1 MKNVFLFLLFL
12 ITFTSL
18 AQKKVILKNPKFMFL
33 HEDTDG
39 DEKFDY
45 SDETILLPETK
56 LKIVVE
62 DNIIKVLNSPEKEE
76 YIIISDIRIDDE
88 GKKWVDA
95 KDTDGDLYFI
105 YYLENEIVTIFNEDY
120 SVCLS
125 YNKK

>member
-12 ITFTSL
+12 ITFTSF
-18 AQKKVILKNPKFMFL
+18 AQTEVILENPKFMFL

>member
-1 MKNVFLFLLFL
+1 MKNVFLFLLLL

-56 LKIVVE
+56 LKIVIE

-105 YYLENEIVTIFNEDY
+105 YYLENEIVTIFNKDY
-120 SVCLS
+120 SVCVS